1 MLTEK
6 KNKWI
11 DAVGKLLQIT
21 QQGSLKWNPVKP
33 PPYLTSELSDSRVD
47 VVYETEYKDRT
58 LRLYEK
64 RYKVQKPNPLFS
76 ATLVF
81 DPREYPYWTSK
92 TVLELLDVN
101 ELSPWAFP
109 NSQVLDDLLDA
120 VRYQVSGIKDFLNE
134 ILAEAS

>member
-1 MLTEK
+1 M
-6 KNKWI
+6 
-11 DAVGKLLQIT
+11 DRCRGKIATIT
-21 QQGSLKWNPVKP
+21 QQGTLKWDPAKP
-33 PPYLTSELSDSRVD
+33 PAYLSSEARDSRVD

-64 RYKVQKPNPLFS
+64 RYQVQKPNPLFS
-76 ATLVF
+76 ATSVF
-81 DPREYPYWTSK
+81 DQREYPYWTSK
-92 TVLELLDVN
+92 TVLELLDEN

-120 VRYQVSGIKDFLNE
+120 VRYQVSGVRDFLND